1 MFLAMTTDCN
11 NELWWMLLYCGIL
24 WFILSLAFWLADSQR
39 RLKEASISGFVELFL
54 ISTLALISGYA
65 AAALQQGMLMTTIFQ
80 LAGVLISS
88 IAVSRV
94 IQMLS
99 WTRTWIAALLS
110 MLGYLAAGIALLWL
124 MAAAC

>member
-65 AAALQQGMLMTTIFQ
+65 AAELQQGMLMTTIFQ